1 MAMNDEDFWDD
12 LLGHIRHQ
20 MLVPVIGPDLTAAK
34 VGDADQT
41 FNTLICRRLAERY
54 QLNVSPAVTTMGEA
68 VAAVLRERGRDE
80 LDRLYRVIND
90 IIDKYPEPGAS
101 LRDLAAID
109 DFRFFV
115 STTPDRLLAQAVNE
129 RRFEGRPVKELS
141 FSTNKATSQ
150 QVGNARPAAPTDI
163 TVLNLFGK
171 ATPLPEYAIHEE
183 DRLEWLHAFR
193 DAASLP
199 EWLDYPLRHH
209 AMLFV
214 GCDIPDWLGR
224 FLLRS
229 SRSTRLSLER
239 KPFFIVSSNSYEP
252 WLSDFVGTFCRT
264 SLVQQLEMEPASFVA
279 ELRARWELEN
289 PARPPDD
296 PTPPATDPPTI
307 FISYMHEDAEAAE
320 RLYHAIT
327 ELGGDVW
334 MDKHTLGA
342 GDRWNDEVLS
352 AIRHSVRLFLPII
365 SANTEREPEGF
376 VFQEWEE
383 AADRLRRIPRQRFIV
398 PVIVDADY
406 NGDPCRFRQV
416 PTEFKRC
423 HFGRAP
429 GGRLDDDLRKTL
441 ISEIR
446 AMRRI
451 DAA

>member
-214 GCDIPDWLGR
+214 GCDIPD
-224 FLLRS
+224 
-229 SRSTRLSLER
+229 
-239 KPFFIVSSNSYEP
+239 
-252 WLSDFVGTFCRT
+252 
-264 SLVQQLEMEPASFVA
+264 
-279 ELRARWELEN
+279 
-289 PARPPDD
+289 
-296 PTPPATDPPTI
+296 
-307 FISYMHEDAEAAE
+307 
-320 RLYHAIT
+320 
-327 ELGGDVW
+327 
-334 MDKHTLGA
+334 
-342 GDRWNDEVLS
+342 
-352 AIRHSVRLFLPII
+352 
-365 SANTEREPEGF
+365 
-376 VFQEWEE
+376 
-383 AADRLRRIPRQRFIV
+383 
-398 PVIVDADY
+398 
-406 NGDPCRFRQV
+406 
-416 PTEFKRC
+416 
-423 HFGRAP
+423 
-429 GGRLDDDLRKTL
+429 
-441 ISEIR
+441 
-446 AMRRI
+446 
-451 DAA
+451 